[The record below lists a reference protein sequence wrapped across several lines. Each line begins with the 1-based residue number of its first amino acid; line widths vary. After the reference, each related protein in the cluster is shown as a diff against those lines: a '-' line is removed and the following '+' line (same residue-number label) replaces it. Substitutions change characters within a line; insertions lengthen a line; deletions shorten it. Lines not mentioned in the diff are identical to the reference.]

1 MLIANSSI
9 STLSW
14 FAHLLHINE
23 QNNTRRAVGYQYE
36 VVITG
41 LSSDI
46 FGHDDC
52 ALQLINF
59 CLGNKNL
66 LDLGNLL
73 LLQDNSDSGTLV
85 SGNELLCFNAPVG
98 WSSRNQS
105 LLEYNLAS
113 VCVYAHGYWILFW
126 SICLFLV
133 SISEILLVRSGYTV
147 HVAM

>member
-14 FAHLLHINE
+14 FAHLLHVNE
-23 QNNTRRAVGYQYE
+23 QNTTRRVVGYQHE

-41 LSSDI
+41 LGHDI

-52 ALQLINF
+52 ALQLINLF

-66 LDLGNLL
+66 VDLGNVLL
-73 LLQDNSDSGTLV
+73 VQDISDSGTLV
-85 SGNELLCFNAPVG
+85 SGNELVCFNAPVG

-105 LLEYNLAS
+105 LLEYDLAS
-113 VCVYAHGYWILFW
+113 VCIYLA
-126 SICLFLV
+126 V
-133 SISEILLVRSGYTV
+133 SVSVEI
-147 HVAM
+147 

>member
-14 FAHLLHINE
+14 FAHLLHVNE

-66 LDLGNLL
+66 VDLGNVL

-85 SGNELLCFNAPVG
+85 SGNELVCFNAPVG

-105 LLEYNLAS
+105 LLEYKLAS
-113 VCVYAHGYWILFW
+113 VCIFW
-126 SICLFLV
+126 LLLFLLIW
-133 SISEILLVRSGYTV
+133 SCY
-147 HVAM
+147 